1 MLYRFICACIFSM
14 LLAFP
19 LGAAASGI
27 TNYDK
32 LVSADFWCQKN
43 PQGNQVILDAQ
54 GVQAFNEK
62 VRHASSSVPDLLN
75 YPASIS
81 GFDLKAKIINYT
93 ILEDELYLH
102 GNKVSEN
109 YKKILRSQT
118 NANSIPAKVVPRYG
132 VIVRRSSLRNLPT
145 GEGLFYY
152 AGDTDFDALQ
162 ETELDPGE
170 PVVVLHQSANK
181 FFYYIQSLNYSGWIS
196 TFNIAL
202 TDAKTWRQFADP
214 EEFLVVTD
222 SNLTLKIGSEQ
233 VVYQQGSK
241 LPLLRSSEVYQVL
254 TPMRKKDGTL
264 MTEELFIKKDN
275 TAVHEGYLPYTSNNI
290 IRSAFKFYGMPYG
303 WGGMKKSVDC
313 SSLLFN
319 AYRTVGITLP
329 RNADEQETTAGVIH
343 SLDGQTD
350 GQKLAVINQLIPGSG
365 LYMDGHCLM
374 YLGNINNEPYGLH
387 ALGSYVNA
395 KGERVVTMKV
405 VVSDLTL
412 RRGTGES
419 FLESMTSAVEF
430 K

>member
-81 GFDLKAKIINYT
+81 GSDLKAKIMNYT

-109 YKKILRSQT
+109 YKKILGSQT

-264 MTEELFIKKDN
+264 MTEKLFIKNDN

-350 GQKLAVINQLIPGSG
+350 GQKLAVINQLLPGSG

-387 ALGSYVNA
+387 ALGSYVNL

-419 FLESMTSAVEF
+419 FLESLTSAVEF

>member
-81 GFDLKAKIINYT
+81 GFDMKAKIMNYT

-162 ETELDPGE
+162 ETELAPGE

-181 FFYYIQSLNYSGWIS
+181 FFYYIQSLNY
-196 TFNIAL
+196 
-202 TDAKTWRQFADP
+202 
-214 EEFLVVTD
+214 
-222 SNLTLKIGSEQ
+222 
-233 VVYQQGSK
+233 
-241 LPLLRSSEVYQVL
+241 
-254 TPMRKKDGTL
+254 
-264 MTEELFIKKDN
+264 
-275 TAVHEGYLPYTSNNI
+275 
-290 IRSAFKFYGMPYG
+290 
-303 WGGMKKSVDC
+303 
-313 SSLLFN
+313 
-319 AYRTVGITLP
+319 
-329 RNADEQETTAGVIH
+329 
-343 SLDGQTD
+343 
-350 GQKLAVINQLIPGSG
+350 IPG
-365 LYMDGHCLM
+365 
-374 YLGNINNEPYGLH
+374 
-387 ALGSYVNA
+387 VNLRTR
-395 KGERVVTMKV
+395 KNFWLLQIVT
-405 VVSDLTL
+405 
-412 RRGTGES
+412 
-419 FLESMTSAVEF
+419 
-430 K
+430 

>member
-81 GFDLKAKIINYT
+81 GSDLKAKIMNYT

-264 MTEELFIKKDN
+264 MTEKLFIKKDN
-275 TAVHEGYLPYTSNNI
+275 IAVHEGYLPYTSNNI

-350 GQKLAVINQLIPGSG
+350 GQKLAVINQLMPGSG

-387 ALGSYVNA
+387 ALGSYVNL

-419 FLESMTSAVEF
+419 FLESLTSAVEF

>member
-54 GVQAFNEK
+54 EVQVFNEK

-81 GFDLKAKIINYT
+81 GSDLKAKIMNYT

-132 VIVRRSSLRNLPT
+132 VIVRRSSLRNLPI

-196 TFNIAL
+196 TFNIAF

-264 MTEELFIKKDN
+264 MTEKLFIKKDN

-419 FLESMTSAVEF
+419 FLESLTSAVEF

>member
-81 GFDLKAKIINYT
+81 GFDMKAKIMNYT

>member
-81 GFDLKAKIINYT
+81 GSDLKAKIMNYT

-264 MTEELFIKKDN
+264 MTEKLFIKKDN
-275 TAVHEGYLPYTSNNI
+275 AAVHEGYLPYTSNNI

-419 FLESMTSAVEF
+419 FLESLTSAVEF

>member
-81 GFDLKAKIINYT
+81 GSDLKAKIMNYT

-196 TFNIAL
+196 IFNIAL

-264 MTEELFIKKDN
+264 MTEKLFIKNDN

-350 GQKLAVINQLIPGSG
+350 GQKLAVINQLMPGSG

-387 ALGSYVNA
+387 ALGSYVNL

-419 FLESMTSAVEF
+419 FLESLTSAMEF

>member
-1 MLYRFICACIFSM
+1 MLYRFLCVCIFTM
-14 LLAFP
+14 LLALP
-19 LGAAASGI
+19 LSAAAAGI

-32 LVSADFWCQKN
+32 LITADFWCQKN
-43 PQGNQVILDAQ
+43 PQGEQIILDAQ
-54 GVQAFNEK
+54 GVENFNAA
-62 VRHASSSVPDLLN
+62 VRKASVSVPDLLE
-75 YPASIS
+75 YPDKVNGAS
-81 GFDLKAKIINYT
+81 LKAKIMHYD

-109 YKKILRSQT
+109 YKKILRNQT
-118 NANSIPAKVVPRYG
+118 NVNAIPATVTPRYG

-170 PVVVLHQSANK
+170 PVIVLHQSVNK
-181 FFYYIQSLNYSGWIS
+181 FFYYIQSVNYSGWIS
-196 TFNIAL
+196 TFNLAL
-202 TDAKTWRQFADP
+202 TDERTWRQFADP
-214 EEFLVVTD
+214 DKFLVVTD
-222 SNLTLKIGSEQ
+222 ANLTLKIGSEQ

-241 LPLLRSSEVYQVL
+241 LPIVRSSEVYQVL

-264 MTEELFIKKDN
+264 MKQELFIKKDN

-290 IRSAFKFYGMPYG
+290 LRSAFKFYGMPYG

-319 AYRTVGITLP
+319 AYRTVGIVLP
-329 RNADEQETTAGVIH
+329 RNADEQEQTAGMYH
-343 SLDGQTD
+343 DLHNLGSA
-350 GQKLAVINQLIPGSG
+350 QKQAVIKKLMPGSG
-365 LYMDGHCLM
+365 LYMDGHCMM

-387 ALGSYVNA
+387 ALGSYVNE

-419 FLESMTSAVEF
+419 FLESLTSAVEF

>member
-32 LVSADFWCQKN
+32 LVGADFWCQKN

-81 GFDLKAKIINYT
+81 GSDLKAKIMNYT

-343 SLDGQTD
+343 SLAGQTD
-350 GQKLAVINQLIPGSG
+350 GQKLAVINKLMPGSG

-419 FLESMTSAVEF
+419 FLESLTSAVEF

>member
-1 MLYRFICACIFSM
+1 M
-14 LLAFP
+14 
-19 LGAAASGI
+19 
-27 TNYDK
+27 
-32 LVSADFWCQKN
+32 
-43 PQGNQVILDAQ
+43 
-54 GVQAFNEK
+54 
-62 VRHASSSVPDLLN
+62 
-75 YPASIS
+75 
-81 GFDLKAKIINYT
+81 
-93 ILEDELYLH
+93 
-102 GNKVSEN
+102 
-109 YKKILRSQT
+109 
-118 NANSIPAKVVPRYG
+118 
-132 VIVRRSSLRNLPT
+132 
-145 GEGLFYY
+145 
-152 AGDTDFDALQ
+152 
-162 ETELDPGE
+162 
-170 PVVVLHQSANK
+170 LHQSANK

-264 MTEELFIKKDN
+264 MTEKLFIKKDN

-329 RNADEQETTAGVIH
+329 RNADEQENTAGVIH

-387 ALGSYVNA
+387 ALGSYVNL

-419 FLESMTSAVEF
+419 FLESLTSAVEV

>member
-1 MLYRFICACIFSM
+1 MLYRFLCVCIFTM
-14 LLAFP
+14 LLALP
-19 LGAAASGI
+19 LSAAAAGI

-32 LVSADFWCQKN
+32 LITADFWCQKN
-43 PQGNQVILDAQ
+43 PQGEQIILDAQ
-54 GVQAFNEK
+54 GVENFNAA
-62 VRHASSSVPDLLN
+62 VRKASVSVPDLLE
-75 YPASIS
+75 YPDKVNGAS
-81 GFDLKAKIINYT
+81 LKAKIMHYD

-109 YKKILRSQT
+109 YKKILRNQT
-118 NANSIPAKVVPRYG
+118 NVNAIPATVTPRYG

-170 PVVVLHQSANK
+170 PVIVLHQSVNK
-181 FFYYIQSLNYSGWIS
+181 FFYYIQSVNYSGWIS
-196 TFNIAL
+196 TFNLAL
-202 TDAKTWRQFADP
+202 TDERTWRQFADP
-214 EEFLVVTD
+214 DKFLVVTD
-222 SNLTLKIGSEQ
+222 ANLTLKIGSEQ

-241 LPLLRSSEVYQVL
+241 LPIVRSSEVYQVL

-264 MTEELFIKKDN
+264 MKQELFIKKDN

-290 IRSAFKFYGMPYG
+290 LRSAFKFYGMPYG

-319 AYRTVGITLP
+319 AYRTVGIVLP
-329 RNADEQETTAGVIH
+329 RNADEQEQTAGMYH
-343 SLDGQTD
+343 DLHNLGSA
-350 GQKLAVINQLIPGSG
+350 QKQAVINKLMPGSG
-365 LYMDGHCLM
+365 LYMDGHCMM

-387 ALGSYVNA
+387 ALGSYVNE

-419 FLESMTSAVEF
+419 FLESLTSAVEF

>member
-81 GFDLKAKIINYT
+81 GFDMKAKIMNYT

-162 ETELDPGE
+162 ETELAPGE

-374 YLGNINNEPYGLH
+374 YGLH

>member
-1 MLYRFICACIFSM
+1 MLYRFLCVCICTM
-14 LLAFP
+14 LLALP
-19 LGAAASGI
+19 LSAAAAGI

-43 PQGNQVILDAQ
+43 PQGEQVILDTE
-54 GVQAFNEK
+54 GVKALNDK
-62 VRHASSSVPDLLN
+62 IRAASPTVPDLLN
-75 YPASIS
+75 YPSTVSGAS
-81 GFDLKAKIINYT
+81 LKTKIMNYE

-109 YKKILRSQT
+109 YKKILRNQT
-118 NANSIPAKVVPRYG
+118 NVNAIPAKVVPRYG

-196 TFNIAL
+196 TFNVAL

-350 GQKLAVINQLIPGSG
+350 GQKLAVIDQLMPGSG

-374 YLGNINNEPYGLH
+374 YLGSINNEPYGLH

-419 FLESMTSAVEF
+419 FLESLTSAVEF

>member
-1 MLYRFICACIFSM
+1 MLYRFICSCIFSM

-81 GFDLKAKIINYT
+81 GFDMKAKIMNYT

-254 TPMRKKDGTL
+254 TPVRKKDGTL

>member
-14 LLAFP
+14 LLAFL

-81 GFDLKAKIINYT
+81 GFDMKAKIMNYT